1 MWGWSGIKSRGGCWG
16 PAVGPSGW
24 EAGER
29 ETSGT
34 YGWGPAPGPGI
45 CRSIHR
51 EHFCIHHVGRGLIL
65 DGTLHYRLT
74 HHITRNMNAL
84 WDMLVGE
91 VENGNFGPLV
101 LTGNCVTDIWK
112 HCGCLP
118 AQSFEYVVKT
128 ELFTFFCTWK
138 YFSLLLSTVAPNCL
152 LVIAVAQQHL
162 MSSVIFHF
170 FQNRVLSVPI
180 DSFFYF
186 VCFLVS
192 LNVSLCFHSSLFFC
206 CL

>member
-1 MWGWSGIKSRGGCWG
+1 MLGSSCGSFWLGGRRAWDIRDIWLRSSSWSRHLQVHSQ
-16 PAVGPSGW
+16 
-24 EAGER
+24 
-29 ETSGT
+29 GT
-34 YGWGPAPGPGI
+34 FLHPPWW
-45 CRSIHR
+45 S
-51 EHFCIHHVGRGLIL
+51 HVGRGLIL